1 MLNITFNVYQSMFAL
16 RKSGFENLHFEVFDK
31 SYFAYVAK
39 CNKIKVNKLGLL
51 RKETLTYF
59 RDYAPRCDDGLT
71 GDSMSFR

>member
-51 RKETLTYF
+51 RKETSTDIESEHELDLDKDMVEKLV
-59 RDYAPRCDDGLT
+59 R
-71 GDSMSFR
+71 